1 MVGIMVHGFTKKG
14 LSPYRLVGTPARAIK
29 VHHKMFRIFS
39 SLLACIVLFTSVPAG
54 AFETTKASALVTEEM
69 RAKTLSFT
77 KKVPHKAQGGQ
88 KADPCLPLLQARRQ
102 SFGASKVGFQHRRP
116 VGKTAT
122 PVALGLVLGIRVA
135 LGPKNVVT
143 SSDRVQIGPEIRAN
157 RAGSDNYALAVAA
170 YRSCKNK
177 YTLSLLNKNNN

>member
-1 MVGIMVHGFTKKG
+1 MVHGFTKQG
-14 LSPYRLVGTPARAIK
+14 LSPYRLVGTKPRAIK
-29 VHHKMFRIFS
+29 VHHRMFRIFLS
-39 SLLACIVLFTSVPAG
+39 FLAFMILSTSVPAS

-77 KKVPHKAQGGQ
+77 QKVPHETRDSQ

-102 SFGASKVGFQHRRP
+102 SFGGSKLGFQHRRP

-143 SSDRVQIGPEIRAN
+143 SSDRVQIGPEIRTD
-157 RAGSDNYALAVAA
+157 RVGSDNYALAIAA

-177 YTLSLLNKNNN
+177 YTLSLLTK